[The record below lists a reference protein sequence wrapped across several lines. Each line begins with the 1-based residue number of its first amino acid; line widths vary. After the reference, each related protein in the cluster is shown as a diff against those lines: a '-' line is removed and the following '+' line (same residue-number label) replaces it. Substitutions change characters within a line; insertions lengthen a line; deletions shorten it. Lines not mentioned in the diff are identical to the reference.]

1 MHIMSNCKSNLME
14 GNKMAED
21 NFNNG
26 QQDETNKEGENQVT
40 EKKHPVRDF
49 CSKHKNKIILTSVGV
64 ISFILGAC
72 VGGTKKDKSD
82 ESSDIELLEEDN
94 CDQDQVAETITTEIS
109 DEQ

>member
-1 MHIMSNCKSNLME
+1 
-14 GNKMAED
+14 MAED

-26 QQDETNKEGENQVT
+26 QQDETNKEGENKVT

-49 CSKHKNKIILTSVGV
+49 CHKHKNKIILTAVGV
-64 ISFILGAC
+64 GSFILGAC

-82 ESSDIELLEEDN
+82 ESSDLELLEEDN
-94 CDQDQVAETITTEIS
+94 CDQDQVVDETITTEVS